1 MPQNTRKSAFR
12 PPPPPQ
18 LQGLLPRRL
27 TSGFLKRE
35 QRATKTPRGK
45 GRARS
50 PTSPVPSLCSLG
62 TGRLPGK
69 HEGNISKQK
78 QATKKQALQKGPS
91 PFAWPT
97 GVQAELLEIRPG
109 SSGSGSRCSG
119 GLRRPRPRGW
129 ETQRAPGPPIINEP
143 SSKKDWRGRLRID
156 SPTL

>member
-1 MPQNTRKSAFR
+1 MLS
-12 PPPPPQ
+12 PPPPQ

-35 QRATKTPRGK
+35 QRASKTPRGR
-45 GRARS
+45 GRTRS
-50 PTSPVPSLCSLG
+50 PTSLVPSQGCLCSLG

-78 QATKKQALQKGPS
+78 QATNKQALQKGPS
-91 PFAWPT
+91 PT
-97 GVQAELLEIRPG
+97 RGPG
-109 SSGSGSRCSG
+109 RAAGDPARLQRVGISVPG

-143 SSKKDWRGRLRID
+143 SSKKDWRGRLRAN
-156 SPTL
+156 